1 MAGMNADQVRR
12 LFAQEAE
19 GRLAQL
25 GQLLLELEQ
34 TGDDETLVRSIFR
47 ELHTLKGSS
56 AVAGLDDVSRIAH
69 DLEELVDNLRVGGR
83 PVTSEVIDTLLR
95 GADQLSTAINAA
107 QNGSRVTDPAEA
119 APRTRQRDAAAR
131 NRLHRNPQVAIPAR
145 RPTAPPRRPVRRP
158 VVRVAEGSPAAVIM
172 VPLERLEELTRLVGE
187 TASAHLRIGRMLKDR
202 FKIDPAT
209 CTEFN
214 ELSRLLN
221 DLQDRAMRTQMVPVS
236 TITDQ
241 LHRAVRDLS
250 RAQGKN
256 IRWEAR
262 GTDTELDRGVLH
274 QLSDSL
280 DASGPQRGRSRH
292 RTARPNVKRPASAL
306 RRRSGST
313 RCSSA
318 QR

>member
-1 MAGMNADQVRR
+1 
-12 LFAQEAE
+12 
-19 GRLAQL
+19 
-25 GQLLLELEQ
+25 
-34 TGDDETLVRSIFR
+34 
-47 ELHTLKGSS
+47 
-56 AVAGLDDVSRIAH
+56 
-69 DLEELVDNLRVGGR
+69 
-83 PVTSEVIDTLLR
+83 
-95 GADQLSTAINAA
+95 
-107 QNGSRVTDPAEA
+107 
-119 APRTRQRDAAAR
+119 
-131 NRLHRNPQVAIPAR
+131 
-145 RPTAPPRRPVRRP
+145 
-158 VVRVAEGSPAAVIM
+158 M

-187 TASAHLRIGRMLKDR
+187 AASAHLRIGRMLKER

-214 ELSRLLN
+214 EQSRVLN

-250 RAQGKN
+250 RAQGKDV
-256 IRWEAR
+256 RWEVE

-280 DASGPQRGRSRH
+280 MHLVRNAVDHGVELPDRAPAGRQARPGDASGCM
-292 RTARPNVKRPASAL
+292 
-306 RRRSGST
+306 

>member
-1 MAGMNADQVRR
+1 
-12 LFAQEAE
+12 
-19 GRLAQL
+19 
-25 GQLLLELEQ
+25 
-34 TGDDETLVRSIFR
+34 
-47 ELHTLKGSS
+47 
-56 AVAGLDDVSRIAH
+56 
-69 DLEELVDNLRVGGR
+69 
-83 PVTSEVIDTLLR
+83 
-95 GADQLSTAINAA
+95 
-107 QNGSRVTDPAEA
+107 
-119 APRTRQRDAAAR
+119 
-131 NRLHRNPQVAIPAR
+131 
-145 RPTAPPRRPVRRP
+145 
-158 VVRVAEGSPAAVIM
+158 M

-280 DASGPQRGRSRH
+280 MHLVRNAVDHGVELPE
-292 RTARPNVKRPASAL
+292 RTPKRPASPP
-306 RRRSGST
+306 RRRSGSM